1 MLLVTDSSQF
11 DRELSKAG
19 KKVVVV
25 DFFAVWCGPCKTLEG
40 PLHELSRKYSKGAVF
55 LQVDVDQS
63 SELSGRM
70 GVRAMPT
77 IQFFKNSSK
86 VGEVVGPD
94 VGAIESLIKQYYT
107 ELDAF
112 SGSGKRLGEMSA
124 TNSNP
129 LPQEVHLNNRQPNE
143 KLEENDCLIQI
154 RLMNGENIRELFK
167 ASDTIQTVYEFVS
180 TKVGKNMSAF
190 RLSTSFPRKIYEG
203 AELQKTLKEEN
214 LTPRGQLI
222 AMAK

>member
-1 MLLVTDSSQF
+1 MQLITSSSQF
-11 DRELSKAG
+11 DSELAKAG
-19 KKVVVV
+19 KKLVVV
-25 DFFAVWCGPCKTLEG
+25 DFFAVWCGPCKMLEG
-40 PLHELSRKYSKGAVF
+40 PLHELSRKYGKGAIF

-63 SELSGRM
+63 SDLAGRM

-94 VGAIESLIKQYYT
+94 VGAIESLIKQHYV

-112 SGSGKRLGEMSA
+112 SGSGKRLGEVSA
-124 TNSNP
+124 ANTNPVPHDVSSS
-129 LPQEVHLNNRQPNE
+129 NRQFNE

-154 RLMNGENIRELFK
+154 RLMNGENVRELFK
-167 ASDTIQTVYEFVS
+167 ADDTIQKVYEFVAS
-180 TKVGKNMSAF
+180 KVGKSTNTF
-190 RLSTSFPRKIYEG
+190 RLSTSFPRKMYEG